1 MREHERESA
10 RDDAFEAL
18 LAQSVPDVPPEEIVA
33 DVTPWR
39 RAMNRILFGMAL
51 CAITLNFLCLNYILP
66 AIGTALLLLGFRTLR
81 RENRWLGGCFAVTVI
96 RAVYFFATLVLNTT
110 ILQSAVFTPA
120 VTTALTAVN
129 AVLLLALYFC
139 FWRGLLAVQKKA
151 GLPAQA
157 GGALALIVWYAL
169 VCVLAAVHYTGWI
182 VPIAM
187 LIGYGFILRSLY
199 RLSGALDEAGY
210 AIAPGPVRVT
220 DRCLVLVLA
229 AVLGIGGA
237 LGYLFGGSY
246 RMDWQPV
253 DTSEQTQ
260 TAAIRQQLLDLGFPE
275 AVLNDLTPEDIA
287 ACDGALRVV
296 VETEDYPVN
305 DGRNVLWEAYNEK
318 HERYYVQ
325 DTVYDVKELRLTSV
339 GVQLPGERETWRVYH
354 HFLWTTDPGFCG
366 TEVLQIWPADENMQD
381 GWRFAGDVTGRVL
394 YDRDGQTFTAS
405 YHTLGRQTYT
415 ADSVFFGQ
423 RTNSDLFAPFSMPRH
438 AEHAR
443 GYVAYTAAAVQSGY
457 LLNSWCNYTHQQSLL
472 QYPAVTAMEKRMT
485 SAFGNTGAF
494 YTVQHALQF
503 FPEDAQTLR

>member
-1 MREHERESA
+1 MREHEREYP

-18 LAQSVPDVPPEEIVA
+18 LAQSVDELPPEEIVA

-39 RAMNRILFGMAL
+39 RAMERVLFGLAL
-51 CAITLNFLCLNYILP
+51 CMVTLNFWCLNYLLP
-66 AIGTALLLLGFRTLR
+66 AIGTVLLLLGFRALR
-81 RENRWLGGCFAVTVI
+81 RENPWLGGCFVCAVLRTACVFPSLI
-96 RAVYFFATLVLNTT
+96 LNTT
-110 ILQSAVFTPA
+110 ILPGDACGSAAAA
-120 VTTALTAVN
+120 VSAALMLA
-129 AVLLLALYFC
+129 LLLF
-139 FWRGLLAVQKKA
+139 FWQGLLAVQKKA
-151 GLPAQA
+151 GLPAQT
-157 GGALALIVWYAL
+157 GGTLALIVWYVL
-169 VCVLAAVHYTGWI
+169 ICVLAAVHYTGLL

-187 LIGYGFILRSLY
+187 LVGYVCILRSLS
-199 RLSGALDEAGY
+199 RLSRALDEAGY
-210 AIAPGPVRVT
+210 AIAPQPVRVT
-220 DRCLVLVLA
+220 DRALALVLA
-229 AVLGIGGA
+229 AALGIGCT

-253 DTSEQTQ
+253 DASEQTQ

-296 VETEDYPVN
+296 SVTEDHPFN
-305 DGRNVLWEAYNEK
+305 DGRTVSHKQSDGEGGVVSVL
-318 HERYYVQ
+318 
-325 DTVYDVKELRLTSV
+325 DTVYDVRELRLTSV
-339 GVQLPGERETWRVYH
+339 GVQLPGAQETWRVYH

-438 AEHAR
+438 AESAR
-443 GYVAYTAAAVQSGY
+443 GYVAYTAAAVQSDC
-457 LLNSWCNYTHQQSLL
+457 LLSSWCNYTHQQSLL

-503 FPEDAQTLR
+503 FPEDGQTLR